1 MRCCAQRCYVV
12 VRQVDLRN
20 IERVLWAL
28 SMPERM
34 AVVSRLG
41 IMALWNPMRPD
52 GAYHIDL
59 SLHDEHTLARNLVH
73 LAVVEPGENWED
85 EAYDGETACSAA
97 CAIAWGGGS
106 TTRPDSR
113 EHAGFV
119 STLPGSDK
127 YGWELPSTWV
137 KSVPTRGKVSAR
149 ER

>member
-1 MRCCAQRCYVV
+1 MRCCAQRCYVL

-20 IERVLWAL
+20 VERVLWAL

-85 EAYDGETACSAA
+85 EAYDGEAACSAA
-97 CAIAWGGGS
+97 SDRLPVGLGGS
-106 TTRPDSR
+106 STRPDSR
-113 EHAGFV
+113 
-119 STLPGSDK
+119 
-127 YGWELPSTWV
+127 
-137 KSVPTRGKVSAR
+137 
-149 ER
+149 